1 MVYAA
6 LEHKIRTGLSQQAP
20 FFPDMKN
27 KPTQSPTARWVF
39 LTFEGVNT
47 FEFQEHKMVT
57 GMQPHHHE
65 LLNILGN
72 LYKLAYS

>member
-1 MVYAA
+1 
-6 LEHKIRTGLSQQAP
+6 
-20 FFPDMKN
+20 MKN

-47 FEFQEHKMVT
+47 FEFQEDKMVT